1 MMTTSN
7 LALFVLMLFIAGSY
21 GWAVRGTT
29 LGKETG
35 AMLPGA
41 LLGILCA
48 WFSGSALLWEN
59 FWIFCA
65 AGALGMFV
73 GGTETYGETIGLVTG
88 AKPPPEPVRGYM
100 GLALK
105 GLLWFGIAGA
115 FLGLAFT
122 AVTGSVYTV
131 RDFIWLFAPM
141 PFLWALGVAAFNR
154 PHRPKEGK
162 LPKIYFSKTR
172 VEVWGGMAAML
183 LSLLVFLLVKGDRFA
198 LFLCAGGAIGGAIG
212 WALGIWLFQ
221 LSLYPL
227 RNGKYLFG
235 TLRTKGMI
243 DGWKIMENTLGAVGF
258 LGIGAGF
265 VLGYP
270 LLQERIAALERIGTL
285 WNPLGERQELLS
297 WGMLLL
303 ITVGEALLGG
313 VYLLWL
319 KKTKY
324 GDAYLSAVH
333 KSLYTYLSLPLVYLG
348 AVRYARLVSV
358 FLIYLPLV
366 IKMMGG
372 NKRKSS
378 LAYKMPIAL
387 SLVALLLAE
396 IFWGERFTVLYPWIL
411 YTLVYFGFEFL
422 RTLPP
427 GKEKKK
433 PRSSLITVE
442 GFKAAGIIALWI
454 FACEYFW

>member
-1 MMTTSN
+1 MTAPN
-7 LALFVLMLFIAGSY
+7 LALFMLMLFIAGSY

-59 FWIFCA
+59 VWIFCA

-73 GGTETYGETIGLVTG
+73 GGTETYGETIGLVIG
-88 AKPPPEPVRGYM
+88 AKPPPEPTRGYL

-115 FLGLAFT
+115 FLGIAFT
-122 AVTGSVYTV
+122 AVTGNVYTV

-141 PFLWALGVAAFNR
+141 PFLWAAGVAVFNK
-154 PHRPKEGK
+154 PYRPKEGRF
-162 LPKIYFSKTR
+162 PKIYFSKTR
-172 VEVWGGMAAML
+172 KEVWGGMVTML
-183 LSLLVFLLVKGDRFA
+183 LALLVFLLVKGDRFA
-198 LFLCAGGAIGGAIG
+198 LYLCAGGAFGGAFG
-212 WALGIWLFQ
+212 WILGIWFFQ
-221 LSLYPL
+221 LSLYP
-227 RNGKYLFG
+227 RPK
-235 TLRTKGMI
+235 RMVE
-243 DGWKIMENTLGAVGF
+243 GWKLMENTLGAAGF

-265 VLGYP
+265 VLGFP
-270 LLQERIAALERIGTL
+270 LLREHIAALERAGGL

-303 ITVGEALLGG
+303 VTVGEALLAG

-372 NKRKSS
+372 KRKRA
-378 LAYKMPIAL
+378 LAWKIPIAL
-387 SLVALLLAE
+387 SLAALLLAE
-396 IFWGERFTVLYPWIL
+396 IFWGGRFTVLHPWIL

-422 RTLPP
+422 RTLPEK
-427 GKEKKK
+427 GKKK
-433 PRSSLITVE
+433 PRPSKITVE
-442 GFKAAGIIALWI
+442 GFKAAGIIALWL
-454 FACEYFW
+454 FACKYFW

>member
-1 MMTTSN
+1 MTASN
-7 LALFVLMLFIAGSY
+7 QALFLLMLFIAGSY

-73 GGTETYGETIGLVTG
+73 GGTETYGETIGLVVS
-88 AKPPPEPVRGYM
+88 ANLKPTPALRRGYA

-115 FLGLAFT
+115 FLGIAFT
-122 AVTGSVYTV
+122 AAAGSVYEAK
-131 RDFIWLFAPM
+131 DFFLLFAPM
-141 PFLWALGVAAFNR
+141 PFLWAAGVALFNR
-154 PHRPKEGK
+154 PHRPQEGR

-172 VEVWGGMAAML
+172 VEVWGGMVCML
-183 LSLLVFLLVKGDRFA
+183 LALLVFLLVKGDTFA
-198 LFLCAGGAIGGAIG
+198 LYLCVGGAAGGTLG
-212 WALGIWLFQ
+212 WVLGIRLFHR
-221 LSLYPL
+221 SLYPKPK
-227 RNGKYLFG
+227 RW
-235 TLRTKGMI
+235 I
-243 DGWKIMENTLGAVGF
+243 EGWKLMENTLGAAGF

-265 VLGYP
+265 LLGYP
-270 LLQERIAALERIGTL
+270 LLREHISALERAGAL
-285 WNPLGERQELLS
+285 WNPLGGRAELLS

-303 ITVGEALLGG
+303 ITLGEALFYA
-313 VYLLWL
+313 VYEFWL

-324 GDAYLSAVH
+324 GDTYISLAH
-333 KSLYTYLSLPLVYLG
+333 KSLYTYLSLPLVFLG
-348 AVRYARLVSV
+348 AARYARLVSV

-372 NKRKSS
+372 KRRRA
-378 LAYKMPIAL
+378 LAWKIPIAL
-387 SLVALLLAE
+387 SLIVLLLAE
-396 IFWGERFTVLYPWIL
+396 ILWGERFTVLHPWLL

-422 RTLPP
+422 RTLPEKD
-427 GKEKKK
+427 GKKLPPSKF
-433 PRSSLITVE
+433 TVE
-442 GFKAAGIIALWI
+442 GFKAAEIIALWA
-454 FACEYFW
+454 FAYKFFR

>member
-1 MMTTSN
+1 MTAPN
-7 LALFVLMLFIAGSY
+7 LALFLLMLFIAGSY

-48 WFSGSALLWEN
+48 WFSGSALLWQN

-73 GGTETYGETIGLVTG
+73 GGTETYGETIGLVIG
-88 AKPPPEPVRGYM
+88 AKPPPEPVRGYI

-115 FLGLAFT
+115 FLGIAFT
-122 AVTGSVYTV
+122 AVTGNVYAV

-162 LPKIYFSKTR
+162 LPRIYFSKTR
-172 VEVWGGMAAML
+172 VEVWGGMVAML
-183 LSLLVFLLVKGDRFA
+183 LSLLVFLLAKGDRFA
-198 LFLCAGGAIGGAIG
+198 LFLCIGGAVGGTVG
-212 WALGIWLFQ
+212 WVLGIWFFQ
-221 LSLYPL
+221 LSLYPKPK
-227 RNGKYLFG
+227 R
-235 TLRTKGMI
+235 MVE
-243 DGWKIMENTLGAVGF
+243 GWKLMENTLGAAGF

-265 VLGYP
+265 ALGFP
-270 LLQERIAALERIGTL
+270 LLQERIAALERAGGL

-303 ITVGEALLGG
+303 ITVGELLLFA
-313 VYLLWL
+313 VYEFWL
-319 KKTKY
+319 KKSKY
-324 GDAYLSAVH
+324 GDAYLSLVH
-333 KSLYTYLSLPLVYLG
+333 KTLYTYLSLPLVYLG
-348 AVRYARLVSV
+348 AARYARLVSV

-372 NKRKSS
+372 KRKRA
-378 LAYKMPIAL
+378 LAWKIPIVL
-387 SLVALLLAE
+387 SLIALLLAE
-396 IFWGERFTVLYPWIL
+396 IFWGGRFTVLHPWIL

-422 RTLPP
+422 RTLPE
-427 GKEKKK
+427 KEKKK
-433 PRSSLITVE
+433 PRPSKITVE
-442 GFKAAGIIALWI
+442 GFKAVGIVALWI
-454 FACEYFW
+454 FALKYF

>member
-1 MMTTSN
+1 MAAGN
-7 LALFVLMLFIAGSY
+7 LVLFLFMLFIAGSY

-59 FWIFCA
+59 LWIFCA

-73 GGTETYGETIGLVTG
+73 GGTETYGETIGFVTRE
-88 AKPPPEPVRGYM
+88 KSPPQPGRGYV

-115 FLGLAFT
+115 FLGISFT

-131 RDFIWLFAPM
+131 MDFVWLFAPM
-141 PFLWALGVAAFNR
+141 PFIWAAGVAAFNY

-162 LPKIYFSKTR
+162 FPKIYFSMSRK
-172 VEVWGGMAAML
+172 EVWGGMAAML
-183 LSLLVFLLVKGDRFA
+183 LALLVFLFVKGDTFA
-198 LFLCAGGAIGGAIG
+198 LFLCAGGAVGGTLG
-212 WALGIWLFQ
+212 WLLGIWLFR
-221 LSLYPL
+221 LSLYPKPK
-227 RNGKYLFG
+227 R
-235 TLRTKGMI
+235 MVS
-243 DGWKIMENTLGAVGF
+243 GWKLMENTLGAVGF

-265 VLGYP
+265 ALGYP
-270 LLQERIAALERIGTL
+270 LLQEHISAIEQAGGL
-285 WNPLGERQELLS
+285 WNPLGERQELLG

-303 ITVGEALLGG
+303 ITLGELACLAL
-313 VYLLWL
+313 YQFWL
-319 KKTKY
+319 RKTKI
-324 GDAYLSAVH
+324 GDAFLSLAH

-348 AVRYARLVSV
+348 AIRYARLVSV

-372 NKRKSS
+372 DKRKRA
-378 LAYKMPIAL
+378 LAYKIPIAL

-396 IFWGERFTVLYPWIL
+396 ILWGGNFTVLHAWVL

-422 RTLPP
+422 RTLP
-427 GKEKKK
+427 GKDNKK
-433 PRSSLITVE
+433 PHPSLITVE
-442 GFKAAGIIALWI
+442 GFKAVGIVALWV
-454 FACEYFW
+454 FAFNYF